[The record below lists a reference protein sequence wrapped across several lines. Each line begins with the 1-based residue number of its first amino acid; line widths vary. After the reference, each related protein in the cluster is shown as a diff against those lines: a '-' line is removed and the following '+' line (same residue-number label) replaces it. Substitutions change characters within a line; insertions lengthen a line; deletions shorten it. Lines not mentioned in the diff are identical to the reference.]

1 MEAERYQM
9 SNRQV
14 SSICTALLV
23 DLGIITEDNIEMT
36 IDKGRIFRAREKIR
50 REENERKDIKRTLI
64 EGIMYDGRK
73 DETLV
78 RNEAS
83 GGIRTEKEEHFCV
96 IRNQMESI

>member
-1 MEAERYQM
+1 M

-23 DLGIITEDNIEMT
+23 DLDIIEDNIEMT

-50 REENERKDIKRTLI
+50 REENEKNDIKRTLI
-64 EGIMYDGRK
+64 EGIMYDGHK

-78 RNEAS
+78 HNEAS
-83 GGIRTEKEEHFCV
+83 GGIRTEKEEHFCRLV
-96 IRNQMESI
+96 TK